1 MEYIELISHNGLSSF
16 ITRQSKGNIKKELG
30 LYSIPYSV
38 STLEFRDFE
47 AGHYFDWHPAP
58 QAQFIFYLE
67 GQVEITAS
75 DGTRKTFKAGD
86 ILFANDTQGKGHI
99 THTLSQGRAIIVA
112 IDQAQTQ

>member
-1 MEYIELISHNGLSSF
+1 MEYIELISMNDLSSF
-16 ITRQSKGNIKKELG
+16 ITRQSEGSIKKELG
-30 LYSIPYSV
+30 LYSIPYPV
-38 STLEFRDFE
+38 STLQFRDFE

-99 THTLSQGRAIIVA
+99 TNTLTKGRAIIVV
-112 IDQAQTQ
+112 IDPTQTQ